1 MAHDWSLFSAG
12 AEKQRRL
19 EAGRRGDGRK
29 GQAGGRRTRSET
41 KVLEQFPEDEV
52 ELRKMVDK

>member
-12 AEKQRRL
+12 AEKQRWHGERRGAGW
-19 EAGRRGDGRK
+19 EGAGRRGW
-29 GQAGGRRTRSET
+29 RTRSET
-41 KVLEQFPEDEV
+41 KVLEQFPEDEL

>member
-1 MAHDWSLFSAG
+1 MTGPFSQPEQKSSGDWRQEG
-12 AEKQRRL
+12 V
-19 EAGRRGDGRK
+19 GGGRK
-29 GQAGGRRTRSET
+29 GQAGGGRRTRSET

>member
-12 AEKQRRL
+12 AEKQRRRL
-19 EAGRRGDGRK
+19 AGGGGLVGRGRRGW
-29 GQAGGRRTRSET
+29 RTRTET
-41 KVLEQFPEDEV
+41 KVLEQFPEDEL